1 MQEIIYN
8 ISELKETQKLATQ
21 IALQAKSG
29 DIFTLKGD
37 LGTGKTAFAR
47 YFIRACTHPSQEVP
61 SPTFTLVQLYKTA
74 KFPLYHFDL
83 YRLNSSSEVFELGIE
98 EAFFEGV
105 SLIEWPERLGSMR
118 LQNCLSI
125 EFILNEHRWAVLRAD
140 SAWLQRFQ
148 ALEQQ

>member
-1 MQEIIYN
+1 MSEVIYN
-8 ISELKETQKLATQ
+8 ISELKETQKLASQ
-21 IALQAKSG
+21 LALQAKRG

-47 YFIRACTHPSQEVP
+47 YFIQACTQPSQEVP
-61 SPTFTLVQLYKTA
+61 SPTFTLVQLYETA

-83 YRLNSSSEVFELGIE
+83 YRLNSSSEVLELGIE

-105 SLIEWPERLGSMR
+105 SLIEWPERLGSLR

-125 EFILNEHRWAVLRAD
+125 EFVLNEQRWAVLKPD
-140 SAWLQRFQ
+140 ISWLSRFQ
-148 ALEQQ
+148 SLKK